1 MHLHYPILLRTID
14 KFNINYRFRKAG
26 KYSSGEIEAKEANGE
41 SKVGCGKNNRISETI
56 NVLASTQEA
65 PRAVREQ
72 VPLPGYMNHG

>member
-1 MHLHYPILLRTID
+1 MTNLILITDLGRQESIL
-14 KFNINYRFRKAG
+14 
-26 KYSSGEIEAKEANGE
+26 SGEIEAKEANGE

-56 NVLASTQEA
+56 NVLPSTQEA